1 MERQPLFSRVFISL
15 LTSFSFVAMSLS
27 GIAAFIVPQGKVAY
41 WTSWTFLGLSKTQWS
56 NIHITTSVLFLIA
69 GIWHICY
76 NWSHLMQYLRGIPD
90 KVSARWRDLAV
101 AALTTCFFTIGAVTK
116 TPPLNYILDFNT
128 WIKETWVK
136 TPADDPP
143 FGHAELLSLKG
154 FCRKMHIDPTK
165 ALQELRQAGINVK
178 DENVSLERMA
188 ADNGTTP
195 SRLYEIIRKLEKEE
209 SAAVLPT
216 PAVEAPAVPAPA
228 PSAAK
233 SVAGPAKCKTLPL
246 TAAAAPARYTAD
258 LVVERF
264 EGKGYGRKTMAAVC
278 LELNLDSAIIK
289 QKLEFKNL
297 SVKDDETLKD
307 AGERLGVAP
316 IELLTTM
323 LTGEL
328 IKK

>member
-1 MERQPLFSRVFISL
+1 
-15 LTSFSFVAMSLS
+15 MSLS

-41 WTSWTFLGLSKTQWS
+41 WTSWTFLGLSKTQWG

-69 GIWHICY
+69 GIWHVCY

-90 KVSARWRDLAV
+90 KVSARWRDLGV
-101 AALTTCFFTIGAVTK
+101 AALVTLFFTVGAVTK

-165 ALQELRQAGINVK
+165 ALQELRQAGINVE
-178 DENVSLERMA
+178 DENVTLERMA
-188 ADNGTTP
+188 GDNGTTP
-195 SRLYEIIRKLEKEE
+195 AKLYEIIRKLEQDE

-216 PAVEAPAVPAPA
+216 PAIAASAVPAPA

-233 SVAGPAKCKTLPL
+233 TGAGPAKCKTLPL
-246 TAAAAPARYTAD
+246 TATAAPPRYTAD

-264 EGKGYGRKTMAAVC
+264 EGKGIGRKNLATVC
-278 LELNLDSAIIK
+278 RELDLDSAIIK
-289 QKLEFKNL
+289 QKLAAKSL
-297 SVKDDETLKD
+297 SVKDGETLKE
-307 AGERLGVAP
+307 AAERLSVDP

-323 LTGEL
+323 LVGEPV
-328 IKK
+328 KP